1 MTISATGYTDEY
13 YELELSADLEEVD
26 NSITP
31 PPDPS
36 GGAISF
42 GFYFLA
48 IAFLSGIILIIFKKG
63 KISRKT
69 E

>member
-13 YELELSADLEEVD
+13 YELELSADPEDVD
-26 NSITP
+26 DSVTP
-31 PPDPS
+31 PPAPS

-48 IAFLSGIILIIFKKG
+48 ITFLSGIILIIIKKG